1 MDFIFGNLGLSI
13 PLFLFGCFL
22 LWFSLSCFV
31 VVGGSEICL
40 LERRWFGTDLP
51 QGRVIAQSN
60 EIGVQARTLG
70 PGVHFLVPLLYVTT
84 KVPFTKIG
92 ENQVGIIESIDGDP
106 VKPGRIFGNTIDCNS
121 FQDGEKF
128 LLNGGQ
134 KGPQI
139 QTLPPG
145 IYKIN
150 PRLFKIS
157 LVDYEVIPEGMIGV
171 IIAQD
176 GAPIPVGRL
185 LGGRVDGHNNFQN
198 GQSFIAEGGQKGPQ
212 LDILLPGIYR
222 VNTKLF
228 TVKTAKAAVINSG
241 AVGIVDALDGDP
253 LPENEYVAKA
263 VPGHRDF
270 QDGSTFLK
278 GGGQRGPQLDV
289 LRPGI
294 YYINPFM
301 FSIISVPVTEVQRG
315 QVAVIVSNIGLE
327 PDTKIKERLSGQTG
341 DVTPADPSKETYV
354 MPKGHRGIQEDVQGP
369 GRYYLNTRAYIPYII
384 DTTNQTIDWD
394 DKDSNGQFDPLSVV
408 SKDGFNIRVAVKVV
422 VRVRPDQAPYMVAK
436 VGSME
441 NLINHVIHPMIDSSF
456 RNQAST
462 TEAMSFMK
470 DRKEEQQKA
479 EEYVHGEL
487 EKYHVE
493 CVSVLICQI
502 ILPQELMDTQT
513 KKIIAEQ
520 QVPQFEAQQKSEAGR
535 ITVEKTRATASAQQS
550 IVNAE
555 VNVKVADQKKMEMVT
570 LAEGE
575 AQSVELKGKGQAA
588 SIAAIGD
595 AQASAYQ
602 KQQAAVGPTNL
613 TIIKVVEQLKDS
625 NLKLVPDILTMGG
638 SVEGG
643 LAGILTKLVAAN
655 IVPNQSPSK
664 TK

>member
-1 MDFIFGNLGLSI
+1 MDFIFNHLAVSI
-13 PLFLFGCFL
+13 PAFLFGLFC
-22 LWFSLSCFV
+22 LWFALSCFV

-40 LERRWFGTDLP
+40 LERRWFGKDLP
-51 QGRVIAQSN
+51 QGRVVAQSN
-60 EIGVQARTLG
+60 EIGIQARTLG

-84 KVPFTKIG
+84 KVAFIKVG
-92 ENQVGIIESIDGDP
+92 ESQVGIIESIDGDP
-106 VKPGRIFGNTIDCNS
+106 VAPGRIFGNMIDCNS

-145 IYKIN
+145 VYKIN
-150 PRLFKIS
+150 PRLFKVS

-171 IIAQD
+171 LIAQD
-176 GAPIPVGRL
+176 GAPIQPGRL
-185 LGGRVDGHNNFQN
+185 LGGSITGHNNFQN
-198 GQSFIAEGGQKGPQ
+198 GQSFIAGGGQKGPQ

-222 VNTKLF
+222 INTKLF
-228 TVKTAKAAVINSG
+228 TVKTAKAAIINSG

-253 LPENEYVAKA
+253 LPENEYVAKS

-327 PDTKIKERLSGQTG
+327 PDTKIKERLSSQTG
-341 DVTPADPSKETYV
+341 DTPPADPSKETYV
-354 MPKGHRGIQEDVQGP
+354 MPKGYRGIQEDVQGP

-394 DKDSNGQFDPLSVV
+394 DKTSNGQFDPLSVV
-408 SKDGFNIRVAVKVV
+408 SKDGFNILVSVKVV
-422 VRVRPDQAPYMVAK
+422 VRVRPDQAPYMVSK

-462 TEAMSFMK
+462 TEAMSFMQ

-520 QVPQFEAQQKSEAGR
+520 QVPQFVAQQQSEEGR
-535 ITVEKTRATASAQQS
+535 ISVEKTRATASAQQN

-555 VNVKVADQKKMEMVT
+555 VNVKVADQKKQEMIT

-575 AQSVELKGKGQAA
+575 AQSTELKGKGQAA
-588 SIAAIGD
+588 SIAAVGE

-625 NLKLVPDILTMGG
+625 NMKLVPDILTMGG
-638 SVEGG
+638 NAEGG
-643 LAGILTKLVAAN
+643 LAGVLTKLVAAN
-655 IVPNQSPSK
+655 MVSNQTPPK
-664 TK
+664 K